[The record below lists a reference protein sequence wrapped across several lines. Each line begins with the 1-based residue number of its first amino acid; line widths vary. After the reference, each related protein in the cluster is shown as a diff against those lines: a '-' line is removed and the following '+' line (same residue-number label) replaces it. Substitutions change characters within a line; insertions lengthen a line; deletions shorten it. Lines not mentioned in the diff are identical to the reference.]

1 MNLSALVKKYAM
13 ELGFSKVGITS
24 AEPLQEEGVRLSRWL
39 GRGFQASMHWMERDI
54 SKRTDPSNIVP
65 RAKSIVCVA
74 MNYYTPQQ
82 HSSDMRHGKISRYAW
97 GDDYHE
103 IVGAK
108 LEQLFEYIQ
117 SLVPGC
123 HGKYYVDTGPVMEK
137 ALAVRAGIGWLGKN
151 ANVLTRELGSWI
163 FLGEIILDREM
174 EADEPAADLCGT
186 CTACMDACPTG
197 AIVEDRVIDSNRCIS
212 YLTIE
217 HKGDL
222 PENLTGT
229 FDRWI
234 YGCDICQDVCPW
246 NSFAKETK
254 ENGFFPRVENTAPIL
269 EECAAMTHVEFSRR
283 FAKSAIKRTKHEG
296 LVRNAKFVL
305 PAKKL

>member
-1 MNLSALVKKYAM
+1 MNPSYCIKTYAL
-13 ELGFSKVGITS
+13 ELGFSKVGIAR
-24 AEPLQEEGVRLSRWL
+24 AETLEDEGVHLSEWL
-39 GRGFQASMHWMERDI
+39 GRGYQASMRWMERDI
-54 SKRTDPSNIVP
+54 QKRSAPGNIVSG
-65 RAKSIVCVA
+65 AKSIVCVA
-74 MNYYTPQQ
+74 MNYYSSQQ
-82 HSSDMRHGKISRYAW
+82 HSSELQHGRISRYAW

-108 LEQLFEYIQ
+108 LENLFRYIQ
-117 SLVPGC
+117 SLIPGC

-137 ALAVRAGIGWLGKN
+137 AWAVRAGIGWLGKN

-163 FLGEIILDREM
+163 FLGEIILDAEL
-174 EADEPAADLCGT
+174 EYDEPGFDLCGS
-186 CTACMDACPTG
+186 CTACLDACPTG

-217 HKGDL
+217 HRGDL
-222 PENLTGT
+222 PEALAGK

-254 ENGFFPRVENTAPIL
+254 EKGFSPRQENSAPNL
-269 EECAAMTHVEFSRR
+269 EEVASMTPDEFSKR
-283 FAKSAIKRTKHEG
+283 FAKSAVKRTKHSG
-296 LVRNAKFVL
+296 LVRNAKFIL
-305 PAKKL
+305 K